1 MPERILTRT
10 ERRVLTGRHPGLRGD
25 CSNLRGDCSGLR
37 GYCTGLRGDCTGL
50 TGNCT
55 GLTGNLARAN
65 LTVAD
70 RVAGVDIATLVREA
84 PDA

>member
-25 CSNLRGDCSGLR
+25 CSGLWGDCSGLR
-37 GYCTGLRGDCTGL
+37 GD
-50 TGNCT
+50 CT

-70 RVAGVDIATLVREA
+70 RVAGVGIATLVREA